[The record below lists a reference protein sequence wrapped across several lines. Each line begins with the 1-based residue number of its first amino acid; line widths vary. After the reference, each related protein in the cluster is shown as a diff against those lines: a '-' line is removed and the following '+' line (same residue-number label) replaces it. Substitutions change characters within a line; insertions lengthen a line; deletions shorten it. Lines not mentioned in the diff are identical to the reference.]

1 MLTPVAEDDPGETL
15 ESPRERLVC
24 GMNEA
29 VAAKGYAA
37 TTIADV
43 VRAARVS
50 KRTFYEQFD
59 DKLACFLAAYDAASA
74 HVIGAQAAAAERSA
88 GEPWEARV
96 AAVVDA
102 YLDAMAARPELT
114 RTFLVEI
121 LGAGP
126 QALEHRRE
134 AIDRFADELVAF
146 AAELRRDEPL
156 LRPISR
162 TLATA
167 VVGGINELVLSAAE
181 GGRVGELAE
190 LREPAVN
197 MIRSVLRDEPR
208 GAGRTSRSTRGGGA
222 S

>member
-15 ESPRERLVC
+15 DSPRERLVC

-29 VAAKGYAA
+29 VSEKGYAA

-59 DKLACFLAAYDAASA
+59 DKLDCFLAAYDAASD
-74 HVIGAQAAAAERSA
+74 HVIGAQVVAAERSQ
-88 GEPWEARV
+88 GQPWEARV
-96 AAVVDA
+96 EAVVVA
-102 YLDAMAARPELT
+102 YLEAMAARPELT

-126 QALEHRRE
+126 QALARRRE
-134 AIDRFADELVAF
+134 ALDRFADELVAF
-146 AAELRRDEPL
+146 AAELRRDEPR

-162 TLATA
+162 PLATA

-181 GGRVGELAE
+181 HGRAGELAE
-190 LREPAVN
+190 LREPAVTL
-197 MIRSVLRDEPR
+197 IRSVLRGEPNETPR
-208 GAGRTSRSTRGGGA
+208 AGGA

>member
-1 MLTPVAEDDPGETL
+1 MLTPVTEEEPGETL
-15 ESPRERLVC
+15 DSPRERLVC
-24 GMNEA
+24 GMNAA
-29 VAAKGYAA
+29 VSEKGFAA

-59 DKLACFLAAYDAASA
+59 DKLACFLAAYDAAA
-74 HVIGAQAAAAERSA
+74 EHVIGAQEAAAEQSA
-88 GEPWEARV
+88 GRPWEERV
-96 AAVVDA
+96 EAVVVA
-102 YLDAMAARPELT
+102 YLAAMAARPELT

-121 LGAGP
+121 LGAGST
-126 QALEHRRE
+126 ALEHRRG
-134 AIDRFADELVAF
+134 AIDRFADALVAF
-146 AAELRRDEPL
+146 AAELRRDEPC

-181 GGRVGELAE
+181 HGRAGELAE
-190 LREPAVN
+190 LREPAAN
-197 MIRSVLRDEPR
+197 LIRSVLRGEPD
-208 GAGRTSRSTRGGGA
+208 TTRGGGA

>member
-1 MLTPVAEDDPGETL
+1 M
-15 ESPRERLVC
+15 
-24 GMNEA
+24 
-29 VAAKGYAA
+29 
-37 TTIADV
+37 
-43 VRAARVS
+43 
-50 KRTFYEQFD
+50 
-59 DKLACFLAAYDAASA
+59 
-74 HVIGAQAAAAERSA
+74 
-88 GEPWEARV
+88 
-96 AAVVDA
+96 AVVDA

-167 VVGGINELVLSAAE
+167 VVGGINELVLSAAK
-181 GGRVGELAE
+181 A
-190 LREPAVN
+190 AASAN
-197 MIRSVLRDEPR
+197 WRSC
-208 GAGRTSRSTRGGGA
+208 ASRL
-222 S
+222 